1 MGLTTNGKPVAF
13 NGEGGVAMTIN
24 GIAVKE
30 VEQSPVLPLVA
41 VNPMATAPVTGTGGA
56 TVTFSNEGSGFFGQ
70 APPASAAPAT
80 SLAFSSR
87 NAAKPARLIF
97 SQRRIPRLV
106 WWI

>member
-1 MGLTTNGKPVAF
+1 
-13 NGEGGVAMTIN
+13 
-24 GIAVKE
+24 

-41 VNPMATAPVTGTGGA
+41 VNPMTAAVTGTGGA

-87 NAAKPARLIF
+87 NAAKPARLAFQLKKDPTLQFGGFRKNANKSKKGIMH
-97 SQRRIPRLV
+97 SISSISSERYHY
-106 WWI
+106 

>member
-41 VNPMATAPVTGTGGA
+41 VNPMATVLLPAPVVPPLRFRMKGA
-56 TVTFSNEGSGFFGQ
+56 
-70 APPASAAPAT
+70 AS
-80 SLAFSSR
+80 LDR
-87 NAAKPARLIF
+87 RHRRRRRQ
-97 SQRRIPRLV
+97 QRRWRLV
-106 WWI
+106 AGTPPNQLG